1 MRRPTRPGRPR
12 TFPSQL
18 LPEALRWRELGL
30 PWGWIAREMGVR
42 EGTLRARASDLRKFA
57 CTKPPR
63 TEVREGGDG

>member
-1 MRRPTRPGRPR
+1 MTKPTRPGRPR

-18 LPEALRWRELGL
+18 LPEALKLREMGLRWE
-30 PWGWIAREMGVR
+30 WIAREMGVR
-42 EGTLRARASDLRKFA
+42 EGTLRARASDLRKLA